1 MNKTIKVLLFAPAYA
16 DKNDR
21 TKQNHV
27 HNALLSFREHG
38 IEPTVVDLRPE
49 REGIFREVFESI
61 EVVRFGV
68 LPVGWKRGLIFRAIF
83 KKRMRRFL
91 QENARDYDIIHLN
104 TTLIQMLSPLR
115 VVPSMPVVATCHGD
129 EVYPSPNAATEEAR
143 RRLLHSCRA
152 VTAVSDYTAA
162 LVRNYVGDSVPVY
175 VIRNGIRADIFSAVL
190 DKDKRQLRDSRQI
203 SNEAFVIFMAC
214 AMIERKG
221 VLEVLDAFEIVARE
235 KPEAILFC
243 VGKGSL
249 AEEFQRRIVEKRLP
263 ARIKYVPYIESDEE
277 MANLYRL
284 ADLYI
289 MLSKTVPNSQGAGVE
304 GFGISYIDAG
314 AVGIPVIG
322 GNSGGVPSAV
332 LDGETGY
339 LVDPNSPDLVQVVAD
354 RIKLLI
360 ANPDLCQRVGED
372 GKRRVWGMLTWGHYA
387 KQMRA
392 LYDSILSE
400 KSP

>member
-1 MNKTIKVLLFAPAYA
+1 MNKRIKVLLFTPAYA

-27 HNALLSFREHG
+27 HNALRSFREQG
-38 IEPTVVDLRPE
+38 IEPTVVDLRPD
-49 REGIFREVFESI
+49 REGIFHEEFESI

-68 LPVGWKRGLIFRAIF
+68 LPVGWKRGGVFRTVF
-83 KKRMRRFL
+83 RNRMTRFL
-91 QENARDYDIIHLN
+91 RENASGYDIIHLN
-104 TTLIQMLSPLR
+104 TTLIQMLSPLS
-115 VVPSMPVVATCHGD
+115 VVPTIPVVATCHGD
-129 EVYPSPNAATEEAR
+129 EVYPSPNAAVEEAR
-143 RRLLHSCRA
+143 RSLLQSCRV
-152 VTAVSDYTAA
+152 VTAVSAYTAA
-162 LVRNYVGDSVPVY
+162 LVKNYVGESVPVH
-175 VIRNGIRADIFSAVL
+175 VILNGIRADIFSAVL
-190 DKDKRQLRDSRQI
+190 AKDKNLLRETHRI
-203 SNEAFVIFMAC
+203 PRNAFVILMAC

-235 KPEAILFC
+235 KPEAILYC

-249 AEEFQRRIVEKRLP
+249 ADGFQRRVVEKGLSSRV
-263 ARIKYVPYIESDEE
+263 KYIPYIESDEE
-277 MANLYRL
+277 MAELYRL

-332 LDGETGY
+332 VDGETGY
-339 LVDPNSPDLVQVVAD
+339 LVDPNSPDLVQLVAD
-354 RIKLLI
+354 KIKLLI
-360 ANPDLCQRVGED
+360 SNPDLCQRVGEA
-372 GKRRVWGMLTWGHYA
+372 GKRRVWGMLTWDHYA
-387 KQMRA
+387 NKIRG
-392 LYDSILSE
+392 LYDTVLRE